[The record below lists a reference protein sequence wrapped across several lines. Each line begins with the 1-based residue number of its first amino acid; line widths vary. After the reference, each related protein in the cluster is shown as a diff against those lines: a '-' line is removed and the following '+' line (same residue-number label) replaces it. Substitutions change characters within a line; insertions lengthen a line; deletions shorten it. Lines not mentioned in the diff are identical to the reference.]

1 MKIILNS
8 PFLVFSLTRSLV
20 KQTKDAP
27 KLIPLSALD
36 RYQEGAELKL
46 FCSASAPPS
55 GGRLQLEWRKNN
67 AQQLAPVEVNGSGS
81 GGNSHGASSRGGT
94 SRNLH
99 ISMMDDSSSVLRISN
114 LEAEDSG
121 NYTCLARNQF
131 GFDSSTVRVN
141 VNGKFHYLS
150 SLVLSRLGCVST
162 QTRWVLFHPANNNRN
177 TTTRLDTQ
185 HSGAKMNRIR
195 VHVTLHLNGTRSV
208 INLYHFSC

>member
-1 MKIILNS
+1 M
-8 PFLVFSLTRSLV
+8 LVI
-20 KQTKDAP
+20 QTKDAP

-81 GGNSHGASSRGGT
+81 VGGNSHGASLKGGT

-150 SLVLSRLGCVST
+150 SLVLSWLCFDSNEVGFVSPR
-162 QTRWVLFHPANNNRN
+162 QQKQR
-177 TTTRLDTQ
+177 
-185 HSGAKMNRIR
+185 
-195 VHVTLHLNGTRSV
+195 
-208 INLYHFSC
+208 